1 MVKRIN
7 NLRIYK
13 ALSQECSHAMAQ
25 NKNKLATE
33 RETCILSEEIKFI
46 CSFPTNTPE
55 PLTLISVFLA
65 LQKQQSTQNIMFFQ
79 ILDLECLHNKLIK
92 GHRGANV

>member
-1 MVKRIN
+1 
-7 NLRIYK
+7 
-13 ALSQECSHAMAQ
+13 MAQ
-25 NKNKLATE
+25 SKNKLATE

-46 CSFPTNTPE
+46 CSFPTNAPE
-55 PLTLISVFLA
+55 PFSISVFLA

-79 ILDLECLHNKLIK
+79 ILDLDNKLIK